1 MPLTAKLL
9 FGLACVIIG
18 TESQRLTE
26 TKISQYIMQVNLFVV
41 AYIIVYFEVI
51 HTELIRYIKKDI

>member
-26 TKISQYIMQVNLFVV
+26 TKTSQYIMQVNLFVV